1 MEQGRWVE
9 LVGLLIAATLPAF
22 AALRWLFRLEARVMS
37 SERDAESRVS
47 SHEKVCEERYQNLAE
62 RHTEV
67 LRMLELMRGDM
78 QKSTERIHDRL
89 DLLPVKPGH

>member
-22 AALRWLFRLEARVMS
+22 AALRWLFRLEARVIS
-37 SERDAESRVS
+37 SEREADSRVS
-47 SHEKVCEERYQNLAE
+47 AHENICEERYRNLAE

-78 QKSTERIHDRL
+78 HQSAQRIHERL
-89 DLLPVKPGH
+89 DLLPVKPWH